1 MKIIISPAKKMVQD
15 ENSMAVSSYPSFAK
29 QSEELHRILKKLSYE
44 ELKGILKCNDKI
56 AELNYRR
63 YQNMKGLVPPDEHY
77 KGEYLQR
84 EAMDGQGGFTNLTPA
99 LLTYEGIQ
107 YQYMAPRVFS
117 DSQWEYVQENLRILS
132 GFYGILKPLDAVCP
146 YRLEM
151 QASLAVG
158 QAKNLYQYW
167 GECLYRELI
176 QDDKVILNLASKE
189 YSKAVEPYLE
199 PDVRFVTCIFGE
211 AKEDGQKR
219 RVLVKATQA
228 KMARGEMVR
237 WLAEKQIKDIPDIKE
252 FNRLD
257 FTYSPEDSGDDTLV
271 FLKAVNKDSQ
281 ERV

>member
-1 MKIIISPAKKMVQD
+1 MKIIISPAKKMMQD
-15 ENSMAVSSYPSFAK
+15 ENSMAVSGYPAFAK
-29 QSEELHRILKKLSYE
+29 QAEELHRILKKLSYE

-56 AELNYRR
+56 AELNFRR
-63 YQNMKGLVPPDEHY
+63 FRNMKGL
-77 KGEYLQR
+77 
-84 EAMDGQGGFTNLTPA
+84 DGQDGYANLTPA

-117 DSQWEYVQENLRILS
+117 DKQWEYVQENLRILS
-132 GFYGILKPLDAVCP
+132 GFYGILKPLDGVCP

-151 QASLAVG
+151 QAALGAG
-158 QAKNLYQYW
+158 EAKNLYQYW
-167 GECLYRELI
+167 GESIYRELI
-176 QDDKVILNLASKE
+176 QDDKLILNLASKE

-211 AKEDGQKR
+211 AQERGQNR
-219 RVLVKATQA
+219 RIRVKATQA

-237 WLAEKQIKDIPDIKE
+237 WLAEKQIGDIKDIRE

-271 FLKAVNKDSQ
+271 FLKPVNKESQ